1 MLWLQ
6 GRGQMRGKIARQLKN
21 SRFGIRRK
29 KRKKSSNTTTSV
41 DTDTDSYSYTA
52 SDSAETPLLSDE
64 PKLILESSSVFRDI
78 ARAEVS
84 SMERLERRKSI
95 DHRMFVFQETVHKRM
110 AQMEEDA
117 KEVKIWNCTQS
128 GRSLIKS
135 IHLIDAMFG
144 IVCIVYGSLILA
156 QFDDPAISVAV
167 TSLTFGS
174 VMLLSSIMGV
184 IGFTTNRCNRR
195 LLLASSYTAP
205 FIVWFYIFVITSTL
219 VAQELYLD
227 YLTEHMSVLYLTE
240 ARIEIMISL
249 LPLLYVILVSLA
261 VFEVFR

>member
-1 MLWLQ
+1 
-6 GRGQMRGKIARQLKN
+6 MRGKIARQIKN
-21 SRFGIRRK
+21 SRFVIRRK
-29 KRKKSSNTTTSV
+29 KRKKTSNTATSV
-41 DTDTDSYSYTA
+41 DTDSYTA
-52 SDSAETPLLSDE
+52 SDSAETPLLSEE
-64 PKLILESSSVFRDI
+64 PTLISESSSVFRDI
-78 ARAEVS
+78 AREEVS
-84 SMERLERRKSI
+84 PMERLERRKSM

-110 AQMEEDA
+110 AQLEEDA

-128 GRSLIKS
+128 GRLLINS
-135 IHLIDAMFG
+135 IHLIDAMIG
-144 IVCIVYGSLILA
+144 LVCIVYGSLVLA
-156 QFDDPAISVAV
+156 QFDNPTMPVAV

-174 VMLLSSIMGV
+174 VMLLSSITGV

-205 FIVWFYIFVITSTL
+205 FFVWFYIFVITSTL

-227 YLTEHMSVLYLTE
+227 YLTEHMSVLYLT
-240 ARIEIMISL
+240 ATRIEIMISL